1 MRARLDP
8 HARTYQDAVAN
19 RQPAIVIA
27 RWNVQQPKTLGVA
40 ILGQQRVFFTTLR
53 NFRQFTAL
61 EVSRKLYHSAGTACE
76 VLVTR

>member
-27 RWNVQQPKTLGVA
+27 RWHLEQPETLGVA
-40 ILGQQRVFFTTLR
+40 ILVPQRVFVTTLR
-53 NFRQFTAL
+53 NFRQFTGL
-61 EVSRKLYHSAGTACE
+61 EVSRKLYHSAGADCE